1 MTEKM
6 KKAAKRP
13 LRERL
18 ASLFRPE
25 DEELQDVHYHG
36 KPLRRLL
43 AYLKPHRKVFALCLC
58 LVLALTALELVKP
71 IIIGN
76 AIDRYAGGRPQPV
89 GRRRTG

>member
-1 MTEKM
+1 MTKETKQS
-6 KKAAKRP
+6 AKRP
-13 LRERL
+13 LLERL
-18 ASLFRPE
+18 GSLFRPE

-43 AYLKPHRKVFALCLC
+43 SYLKPHRKVFMLCLC

-76 AIDRYAGGRPQPV
+76 AIDR
-89 GRRRTG
+89 